1 MKWVRNVAL
10 SRKAL
15 WRHKARTIL
24 ALTGTAV
31 GVAAVLA
38 MVAIGE
44 GAERDVVGR
53 VQAMGRNMLVVNA
66 AQPERRGGRVN
77 VRGATVETLTL
88 SDAAAIAEESGFV
101 VRVAPSMD
109 DPKQIT
115 YLDRSTGATVR
126 GTTPEYELIRA
137 FPTSTGRFFTA
148 EENRA
153 GLRVAVLGSLI
164 AERLFLDTD
173 PVGQVVRIGRVPF
186 EIVGV
191 LITKGMS
198 VDGAAQE
205 DNQVIIPINTALR
218 RVFNV
223 NYLKMIYLEVT
234 NAALMDEAEDE
245 VAAILRERHRLAR
258 YGRPDDFRIQN
269 QRVVMKAELATVAS
283 FRTMITGMGA
293 VALVVGGVGIL
304 SIMLL
309 SVRERRS
316 EIGLRVAVGARRRDV
331 WLQFLIEAVVL
342 GGAGGLLG
350 LMLGLG
356 SSWVVSASTEWT
368 AVVTPTSIAI
378 AVASA
383 LTVGVVFGVYP
394 AFRAASWDPIDALRT
409 N

>member
-77 VRGATVETLTL
+77 VRGATVETLKL
-88 SDAAAIAEESGFV
+88 SDAAAIAVESGFV

-356 SSWVVSASTEWT
+356 SSWIVSASTEWT
-368 AVVTPTSIAI
+368 AVVTPMSIAI
-378 AVASA
+378 PVASA
-383 LTVGVVFGVYP
+383 LTVGVVFGVNVTRKSVRVKYEP
-394 AFRAASWDPIDALRT
+394 S
-409 N
+409 